1 VILMNLEYAGWAGR
15 LGADNPE
22 LIEAD
27 KQLNG

>member
-1 VILMNLEYAGWAGR
+1 VILMNLDAGWAGR
-15 LGADNPE
+15 LQADNPE